1 MMKKFQKQEL
11 QRVKELNSYDNNIC
25 PDWVVEIT
33 KILMKYHLYSHF
45 NHATKIIS
53 VLNVP
58 EEFREE
64 IFLETK
70 KRNLWFEIKK
80 QGKMV
85 YKGLFRLKKEPAG
98 IINIKTEF
106 FIYENNT
113 DEEIVDIFYC
123 SKILE

>member
-1 MMKKFQKQEL
+1 MMKKFQEKEL
-11 QRVKELNSYDNNIC
+11 QHVKELNDYDNDIC

-33 KILMKYHLYSHF
+33 EILMKYHLYSHF
-45 NHATKIIS
+45 NHATKIIN
-53 VLNVP
+53 VLDVP

-80 QGKMV
+80 TGRMV
-85 YKGLFRLKKEPAG
+85 YKGLFRLKKEPVG

-106 FIYENNT
+106 FIYENDT
-113 DEEIVDIFYC
+113 DEEIVDIFE
-123 SKILE
+123 SVDIHD